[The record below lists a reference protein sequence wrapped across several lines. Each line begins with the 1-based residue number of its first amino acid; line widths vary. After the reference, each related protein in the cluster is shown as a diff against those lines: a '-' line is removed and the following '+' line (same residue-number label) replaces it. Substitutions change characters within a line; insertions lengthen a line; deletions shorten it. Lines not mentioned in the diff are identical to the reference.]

1 MELLRCEHL
10 TKIYGAGET
19 QVTALSDVSFSVEKG
34 EFVSVIGP
42 SGSGKST
49 LLHILGGV
57 DKPTSGKVFIDGT
70 DMHALKEDGLAV
82 FRRRQ
87 IGLVYQFYNLMPV
100 LNVEENIALPH
111 LLDGRELDRERLDSI
126 TFRVSF
132 PADNSSGFPSDALS
146 TVIQPFFSVTS
157 RPVIST
163 ARPARK
169 SSGCSRNP
177 TAARNKP
184 SFSSRMMKRLP
195 CRPTAF
201 SIWRTEKS

>member
-57 DKPTSGKVFIDGT
+57 DKPTSGKVFIDST
-70 DMHALKEDGLAV
+70 DMHALKEDQLAV

-87 IGLVYQFYNLMPV
+87 IGLVYQFYNLTYRPSLSV
-100 LNVEENIALPH
+100 LQPH
-111 LLDGRELDRERLDSI
+111 AGTQCR
-126 TFRVSF
+126 
-132 PADNSSGFPSDALS
+132 GKY
-146 TVIQPFFSVTS
+146 
-157 RPVIST
+157 
-163 ARPARK
+163 RPA
-169 SSGCSRNP
+169 
-177 TAARNKP
+177 AFAR
-184 SFSSRMMKRLP
+184 
-195 CRPTAF
+195 
-201 SIWRTEKS
+201 RT